1 MTMTPPRSNILVRN
15 TQPEDFPAIIELS
28 KAVYSFPPHWNET
41 LLASHL
47 KVFPEGQFVAI
58 DSSSKKLVG
67 MAASLIIRWDD
78 YTFHG
83 SWKDF
88 TARGMLTNHD
98 PGRGRTLY
106 GAEVMV
112 SPDVQ
117 RGGIGSAL
125 YAARRCLVE
134 DLKLPRI
141 RAGAR
146 LRGYYR
152 YADRMSAED
161 YAVKVIRGELKGMTL
176 AFQLKQGFRVLAVV
190 ADYLPGD
197 PESLGYGA
205 VIEWINKQIATP
217 LDYGDHDPKFNPL
230 VPL

>member
-1 MTMTPPRSNILVRN
+1 MSVPRSNILVRN
-15 TQPEDFPAIIELS
+15 TQPRDFPEIIALS
-28 KAVYSFPPHWNET
+28 KAVYSFPPYWNET

-58 DSSSKKLVG
+58 DSASGTLVG
-67 MAASLIIRWDD
+67 MASSLIIRWDD
-78 YTFHG
+78 YEFHG

-88 TARGMLTNHD
+88 TDGGRLTNHD
-98 PGRGRTLY
+98 PARGRTLY

-112 SPDVQ
+112 SPAVQ
-117 RGGIGSAL
+117 RGGIGSAI
-125 YAARRCLVE
+125 YAARRRLAV

-161 YAVKVIRGELKGMTL
+161 YAIKVIRGELKGMTL

-190 ADYLPGD
+190 SDYLPGD

-205 VIEWINKQIATP
+205 VIEWINEQVATP
-217 LDYGDHDPKFNPL
+217 LDYGDRDPKFDPL

>member
-1 MTMTPPRSNILVRN
+1 MSPRFPNILIRQ
-15 TQPEDFPAIIELS
+15 TQPGDFPAIIALS
-28 KAVYSFPPHWNET
+28 KAVYPFPPHWKEAQ
-41 LLASHL
+41 LASHL
-47 KVFPEGQFVAI
+47 ALFPEGQFVAI
-58 DSSSKKLVG
+58 ESASGGLIG

-78 YTFHG
+78 YELHG

-88 TARGMLTNHD
+88 TACGMFTNHD
-98 PGRGRTLY
+98 PARGRTLY

-112 SPDVQ
+112 SPAVQ

-125 YAARRCLVE
+125 YAARRRLVE

-161 YAVKVIRGELKGMTL
+161 YAIKVIRGEIQGMTL
-176 AFQLKQGFRVLAVV
+176 AFQLKHGFRVLAVV
-190 ADYLPGD
+190 SDYLPGD
-197 PESLGYGA
+197 PESLSHVA
-205 VIEWINKQIATP
+205 VIEWINEQVATP
-217 LDYGDHDPKFNPL
+217 LDYGNRDPKFDPSI
-230 VPL
+230 VPR